1 MSTPIP
7 QTDLEMGDVIHVDV
21 PVGDLARPTNVPDE
35 VAVVEPAPETVPVA
49 LQEGI
54 AAPAPAPAAAAT
66 NPRLTPE
73 EYRKRIKDSE
83 LAKKWIFERR
93 FRDVA
98 HGLHL
103 DNIER
108 AIREILKHDTIRKVA
123 TIAANSPGLKPLQEL
138 YRPATALGIYDKS
151 QTSEVEIR
159 NLFRRRSITWKYLSD
174 ASVLEA
180 ILEVGQHGDSWDKAE
195 ILRLKFQ
202 IKVHNSKYKVNVLA
216 VLGLVRA
223 KAMAN
228 DAKNRDEKLK
238 ARKAEKE
245 FRTRLYMAVFGGLAL
260 VAPILIMTLH
270 EGKTTSQVTTSVF
283 VFAVSII
290 LAWRMK
296 DAQAKDIIGATAAY
310 PAVLV
315 VFVGTITNTT
325 GEKTTVS

>member
-1 MSTPIP
+1 MSTLIP
-7 QTDLEMGDVIHVDV
+7 QTDLEMGDVKNVDV
-21 PVGDLARPTNVPDE
+21 PVGDLALPTNVPDE

-83 LAKKWIFERR
+83 LAKRWIFERR

-108 AIREILKHDTIRKVA
+108 AMREILKHDTIRKVA
-123 TIAANSPGLKPLQEL
+123 TNAANSPGLKPLREF
-138 YRPATALGIYDKS
+138 YRPATALRHYDESQKSEDKS
-151 QTSEVEIR
+151 R
-159 NLFRRRSITWKYLSD
+159 PFPRSIVIPGVYSTEESILG
-174 ASVLEA
+174 A
-180 ILEVGQHGDSWDKAE
+180 ILEAGQHGDLWDEAE
-195 ILRLKFQ
+195 VLQLDSQ
-202 IKVHNSKYKVNVLA
+202 IKASSDAYGAEQYFDYQIWNKL
-216 VLGLVRA
+216 
-223 KAMAN
+223 MAY
-228 DAKNRDEKLK
+228 DVEKTK
-238 ARKAEKE
+238 TKE
-245 FRTRLYMAVFGGLAL
+245 DFLTRLCMAVFGGLAL
-260 VAPILIMTLH
+260 FAPMLIMTLH
-270 EGKTTSQVTTSVF
+270 EGKTTSLVTISVF
-283 VFAVSII
+283 VFVVAIT

-310 PAVLV
+310 HAVLV